1 MPIRRTK
8 SNRKTRNSK
17 RRGNK
22 NYKTKRNTRRY
33 NKVKRGGDEQYD
45 NCLRDTRDSF
55 KNIDIH
61 EQPKEEYIENFCKKE
76 EEARNNKLKRKVV
89 KRPETINQ

>member
-33 NKVKRGGDEQYD
+33 NKVKRGGDGQYD
-45 NCLRDTRDSF
+45 KCLTDTRDSF
-55 KNIDIH
+55 NNINETERPD
-61 EQPKEEYIENFCKKE
+61 EEYIERFCKE

-89 KRPETINQ
+89 NRPETINQ

>member
-22 NYKTKRNTRRY
+22 NYKTKRNTHD
-33 NKVKRGGDEQYD
+33 K
-45 NCLRDTRDSF
+45 CLIDTRDSF
-55 KNIDIH
+55 KNINETERPD
-61 EQPKEEYIENFCKKE
+61 EEYIERFCKE

-89 KRPETINQ
+89 NRPETINQ